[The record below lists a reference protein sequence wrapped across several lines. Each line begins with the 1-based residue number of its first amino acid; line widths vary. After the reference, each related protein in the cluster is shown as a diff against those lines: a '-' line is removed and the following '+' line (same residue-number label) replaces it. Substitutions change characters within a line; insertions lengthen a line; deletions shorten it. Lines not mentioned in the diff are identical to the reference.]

1 MRRYAK
7 CTVTAAVVL
16 VSFGLWGQE
25 TYQAPAPPDLLAR
38 FSYQGDQHIC
48 LAVSRGGDYRLVR
61 VPALGPTQ
69 RLHGKIGAEQL
80 QQLRKLISDPHFR
93 ALSGTH
99 GGLIRQESESFGAE
113 ILRDS
118 GAQRLQWLNADGE
131 SPFPGSV
138 SKIVDWLQY
147 FQPTGGKPFEF
158 AEYPEVCPS
167 GGLRLLQ
174 PSVAENLRH

>member
-1 MRRYAK
+1 MRPYAK
-7 CTVTAAVVL
+7 CTLTAAIVM

-25 TYQAPAPPDLLAR
+25 AYQPPDPDLLAR
-38 FSYQGDQHIC
+38 FSYQGVQRIC
-48 LAVSRGGDYRLVR
+48 VAVSRGGDYRLVR
-61 VPALGPTQ
+61 SLDNGQTQ
-69 RLHGKIGAEQL
+69 RLHGKIREEQF

-93 ALSGTH
+93 ALSGDH

-113 ILRDS
+113 ILRDN

-138 SKIVDWLQY
+138 SKIVDWLEN

-158 AEYPEVCPS
+158 AEYPQVCPS
-167 GGLRLLQ
+167 GGVRLLQ
-174 PSVAENLRH
+174 PSVAAILHP